1 MALLWLPRFL
11 LSLGMV
17 LTLVRLGAFTYFE
30 FVALGGRL
38 LAEKFGVL
46 TCAVPCMALISKF
59 ADYTC

>member
-1 MALLWLPRFL
+1 
-11 LSLGMV
+11 MV